1 MMGDHLLVY
10 GGMKDGYKISNELRI
25 FQLGNCHYIVTL
37 YEINLDQP
45 HLDRKMNAFKDKL
58 KKIFFTAILKD
69 YMNSMKKKMQ

>member
-1 MMGDHLLVY
+1 M
-10 GGMKDGYKISNELRI
+10 
-25 FQLGNCHYIVTL
+25 